1 MLLVLKQP
9 DLGTS
14 LTYIPVLII
23 GMFLGGINLEAGADS
38 DTARA
43 WCWWSEP
50 GAAARC

>member
-14 LTYIPVLII
+14 LTYMPVLIV
-23 GMFLGGINLEAGADS
+23 GLFLGGINLKQALILI
-38 DTARA
+38 ARRR
-43 WCWWSEP
+43 WCWWSAP